1 MQVVASRKSGTADG
15 IAPMHQLRPYLFSGL
30 VALCA
35 TFAVVAGS
43 DAVRVLHSYF
53 RLLSSGVAAEARVL
67 QTYWVK
73 SGSTRVYPIPHASY
87 SFPTR
92 QGTVQRGEG
101 RITRAQSEQLRAG
114 SSITVIFEPAYP
126 ANSAPN
132 LAEMLSNA
140 PWSMGGVIVAALVG
154 IVFAREWRR
163 RHQALNTTK

>member
-1 MQVVASRKSGTADG
+1 VS
-15 IAPMHQLRPYLFSGL
+15 
-30 VALCA
+30 
-35 TFAVVAGS
+35 
-43 DAVRVLHSYF
+43 
-53 RLLSSGVAAEARVL
+53 L
-67 QTYWVK
+67 QT
-73 SGSTRVYPIPHASY
+73 
-87 SFPTR
+87 PTLAHGR
-92 QGTVQRGEG
+92 CTQQKRKHPAKR
-101 RITRAQSEQLRAG
+101 RITRTQFEQLRAG